1 MENTKSTAERSVAS
15 TVTKCMVV
23 QLTYIKL
30 RVQESENCQIYH
42 GARSFWLGP
51 LEEDLGPYYGNL
63 SKASM
68 CDRSTQGIRA
78 KGRCPA
84 LCVGPGLLRLEP
96 LDHSAVSQYAISPN
110 LEQTVTC

>member
-1 MENTKSTAERSVAS
+1 MEDTKSTAERSVAS

-30 RVQESENCQIYH
+30 RVQESDNCQIYH
-42 GARSFWLGP
+42 GARSFRLGP
-51 LEEDLGPYYGNL
+51 LEEDPGPHYGNL

-78 KGRCPA
+78 KGRCQLFA
-84 LCVGPGLLRLEP
+84 WGLGFFDWSLWTIQP
-96 LDHSAVSQYAISPN
+96 LVN
-110 LEQTVTC
+110 MR